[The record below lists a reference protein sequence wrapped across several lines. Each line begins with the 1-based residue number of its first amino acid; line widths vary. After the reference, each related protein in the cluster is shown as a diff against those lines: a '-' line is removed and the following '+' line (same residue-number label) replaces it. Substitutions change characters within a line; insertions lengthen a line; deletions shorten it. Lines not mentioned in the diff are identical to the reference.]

1 MRQCPRCS
9 SRYEDAVGFCPRDGT
24 GLEEL
29 KDSLIGQEVGHY
41 RISSLIG
48 EGGMGAV
55 YLAVH
60 PGIGSRVAVKV
71 LHPELARD
79 RAAVD
84 RFFAEARSVNLIHH
98 ENIVNI
104 LDLAQLAD
112 GRSYIVMEYL
122 EGESVAARLRKKGPF
137 TPKEAV
143 ALMLP
148 VLAALQAAHEHGII
162 HRDLKPDNIYLT
174 RGGQVKVLD
183 FGIAKLDIAHGGGA
197 ATRTGAIL
205 GTPMYMSPEQAAGR
219 ASQVDHRSDIYSAGI
234 ILHELCAGRVPFL
247 SEALYDLIT
256 KHLTEPPTPL
266 RQLKPEAPAEL
277 EAAVL
282 RALAKEPERRF
293 DSVEEMKRAML
304 G

>member
-24 GLEEL
+24 GLEEI

-41 RISSLIG
+41 KINSLIG

-60 PGIGSRVAVKV
+60 PQIGSRVAVKV

-84 RFFAEARSVNLIHH
+84 RFFSEARSVNLIRH

-122 EGESVAARLRKKGPF
+122 EGESVASRLRKKGPF
-137 TPKEAV
+137 TVKEAV

-148 VLAALQAAHEHGII
+148 VLAGADIVAAL
-162 HRDLKPDNIYLT
+162 DLKTDRKNRKLLVQKWSWVGAGAK
-174 RGGQVKVLD
+174 RGGRKELKRRIEEELHRFQR
-183 FGIAKLDIAHGGGA
+183 FQ
-197 ATRTGAIL
+197 L
-205 GTPMYMSPEQAAGR
+205 GE
-219 ASQVDHRSDIYSAGI
+219 
-234 ILHELCAGRVPFL
+234 
-247 SEALYDLIT
+247 
-256 KHLTEPPTPL
+256 
-266 RQLKPEAPAEL
+266 
-277 EAAVL
+277 
-282 RALAKEPERRF
+282 
-293 DSVEEMKRAML
+293 
-304 G
+304 